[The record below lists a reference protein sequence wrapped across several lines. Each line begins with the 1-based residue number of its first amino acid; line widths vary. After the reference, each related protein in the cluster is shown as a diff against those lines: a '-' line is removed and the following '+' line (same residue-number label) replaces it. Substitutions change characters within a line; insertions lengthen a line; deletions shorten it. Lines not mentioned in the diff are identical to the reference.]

1 MLNELD
7 ELRVGTQ
14 GYDVI
19 GIVQT
24 WVQDQILD
32 SELAI
37 PGYNNYRLDRK
48 QGSGGGVILYV
59 KDTLLSSL
67 CTGMM
72 DTGFKESVWCKVKSL
87 KSSLLVGLCYRSPSS
102 CADNDNTLLTMLEA
116 ASRVNVSHIMIMGDF
131 NCPAIDYENGAV
143 SASFSGLFIF
153 LENERF
159 VAGAECV

>member
-1 MLNELD
+1 MLNKLD

-19 GIVQT
+19 GIVET

-37 PGYNNYRLDRK
+37 PGYSMYRLDRK
-48 QGSGGGVILYV
+48 QGSGVRGVILYV
-59 KDTLLSSL
+59 KDTLQSFL
-67 CTGMM
+67 CTCICMM
-72 DTGFKESVWCKVKSL
+72 DTGFEESIWCKVKLL

-131 NCPAIDYENGAV
+131 NYHAINYENSAV
-143 SASFSGLFIF
+143 SASSTSADYLFF
-153 LENERF
+153 
-159 VAGAECV
+159 